1 MKVRYTRRAF
11 RDREA
16 IFDYL
21 EKENPEAAREILA
34 FIDAKIRDLETMP
47 ERHPLVKEL
56 GGQGAVAQPLSL
68 LGLLPNPRKGDCDHP
83 YPPCGPPAVARRG
96 VARRATPF
104 TDG

>member
-56 GGQGAVAQPLSL
+56 GVRVLWLS
-68 LGLLPNPRKGDCDHP
+68 RYP
-83 YPPCGPPAVARRG
+83 YLVYYRIQEKEIAIIHIRHAARRPWRG
-96 VARRATPF
+96 
-104 TDG
+104 GE